1 MAAKEQYRRE
11 LRRTLSAT
19 PMRYI
24 AAARHQNRKGLDAL
38 EDLAEVW
45 ADVPLTVEL
54 GAVELFLS
62 HLREDMAPS
71 SPREWQLDADFAH
84 ISLFGL
90 SSMDRLINDPEHASQ
105 THAIFSGLPGI
116 VKWCQYIYDTHIPS
130 GSESKHAWYLYTL
143 GRLFH
148 VSCASRTFALA
159 LVGMPGGLELVTKLC
174 AWEGASVNAL
184 VLIHNPQTR
193 TLEIVL
199 SCAISS
205 GMGGVHDRVM
215 DALNGDAV
223 LFARAILRRTKK
235 ATKELDVQGGLEL
248 MSHIDLIVN
257 LCRPRPH
264 PLRRAFFD
272 AGVIT
277 TVTRS
282 FVTFSRAISRNM
294 TESLIDLLPSFINFF
309 SLYIEGDD
317 YFAGVRAIKVGFLR
331 ALLDCSLAFAN
342 MPQHTVDT
350 AWDIVRETLP
360 PYFVY
365 RSFFHAVTRCMD
377 ELKTPHYVRLLAQ
390 PAVDAAF
397 APFLFAM
404 EQQRFTIQ
412 CTGQTSFRCG
422 YIKVLPSARSGISQP
437 DMYDLQCQRRDTGHN
452 FKRCKA
458 CQWTYYC
465 SPECQKLDWKELHR
479 DSCRAIREEVPLG
492 LREKRDIENLRILA
506 RYIADL
512 NIEFFRRMAERNF
525 PDRPPDK
532 PIPCINFTC
541 VPETFALKPIDDAVL
556 SDARLGPFIQRCRS
570 QGLTP
575 VGCLRRNGAEAEFL
589 WLAARRRDFWADESP
604 AAVKENSG

>member
-38 EDLAEVW
+38 KDLAEVW
-45 ADVPLTVEL
+45 ADVPQTVEL
-54 GAVELFLS
+54 GVIELFLS

-84 ISLFGL
+84 ISLYGL

-116 VKWCQYIYDTHIPS
+116 IKWCQYVYDTHIPS
-130 GSESKHAWYLYTL
+130 ASDSRHTWYLSTL

-148 VSCASRTFALA
+148 VSCASQKFALA

-174 AWEGASVNAL
+174 AWE
-184 VLIHNPQTR
+184 
-193 TLEIVL
+193 
-199 SCAISS
+199 

-235 ATKELDVQGGLEL
+235 ATKELDVQDGLAL
-248 MSHIDLIVN
+248 MSHIDLI
-257 LCRPRPH
+257 
-264 PLRRAFFD
+264 
-272 AGVIT
+272 
-277 TVTRS
+277 
-282 FVTFSRAISRNM
+282 SR
-294 TESLIDLLPSFINFF
+294 IDLLPSFINFF

-317 YFAGVRAIKVGFLR
+317 YFAVVRAIKVGFLR
-331 ALLDCSLAFAN
+331 ALLDCSPAFAN

-365 RSFFHAVTRCMD
+365 RSFFHAVTRYMD
-377 ELKTPHYVRLLAQ
+377 ELKTPHYVGLLAQ
-390 PAVDAAF
+390 PAIEAAF
-397 APFLFAM
+397 APFLSAL
-404 EQQRFTIQ
+404 EHQRLSIQ

-422 YIKVLPSARSGISQP
+422 YIKVFPFALSGISQP
-437 DMYDLQCQRRDTGHN
+437 DMYDLQCQRHDTGHN

-532 PIPCINFTC
+532 LIPCINFTC